1 MILRQSTVFLL
12 AFTILICTIHLAHAN
27 DLLESNQGKE
37 NVFLWQEKSFK
48 GHTGY
53 KFVETDGS
61 TIIRARCD
69 GTASALYK
77 YMKVDLIKTPMLRWS
92 WRIEGIH
99 AGLDDVSKTGDDYA
113 ARVYVIFK
121 GKMPWDVKAI
131 NYVWA
136 NSMKE
141 GSSWPNAF
149 TSKSIMVAQKSGAP
163 KNGEIW
169 VEETR
174 NVREDFMKYF
184 DMDISRI
191 DGVAIMT
198 DCDNSGGRAAG
209 HYRDIQFSAQ

>member
-1 MILRQSTVFLL
+1 MISLKEIILLFTLVVWMTHPAQAKDHLR
-12 AFTILICTIHLAHAN
+12 
-27 DLLESNQGKE
+27 ENQARDE
-37 NVFLWQEKSFK
+37 RALWQEKSFK
-48 GHTGY
+48 GHTDYTFAKDEVSFALSG
-53 KFVETDGS
+53 
-61 TIIRARCD
+61 RCD
-69 GTASALYK
+69 GSASALYK
-77 YMKVDLIKTPMLRWS
+77 YMTVDLLKTPMLKWS

-113 ARVYVIFK
+113 ARVYVIYK
-121 GKMPWDVKAI
+121 GKIPWDVKAI

-149 TSKSIMVAQKSGAP
+149 TSKSVMVAQKSGAP
-163 KNGEIW
+163 KNGETW
-169 VEETR
+169 TEETR

-191 DGVAIMT
+191 DGIAIMT

-209 HYRDIQFSAQ
+209 HYRDIQFSTQ